1 MVDVNLLKEKI
12 DESGM
17 TMVAICEKTGI
28 LRQTMYN
35 RLDDPAFTVDEANAL
50 RKVLRL
56 SKADVSKIFFATDV
70 N

>member
-35 RLDDPAFTVDEANAL
+35 RLDDPAFTVDEVNAL

>member
-1 MVDVNLLKEKI
+1 MVDVNLLKKKI

-17 TMVAICEKTGI
+17 TMVAVCEKTGI
-28 LRQTMYN
+28 LRQTMYK

-56 SKADVSKIFFATDV
+56 SSSEVRKIFFATDV
-70 N
+70 K